1 MQLDLLL
8 RSVGITKDRFHEG
21 SRATARITNDMLY
34 SALNV
39 AEPPS
44 EIHGMRAHGA
54 LMCVE
59 HRTGVFP
66 LSWDY
71 MAPGDKSA
79 SKHSR
84 KEGLKKKKDMG
95 SLCSSGCP

>member
-1 MQLDLLL
+1 M
-8 RSVGITKDRFHEG
+8 KDHFHEG
-21 SRATARITNDMLY
+21 SQATTRVTNYILY

-44 EIHGMRAHGA
+44 KVHDTRAHT

-71 MAPGDKSA
+71 MAPGDESA

-84 KEGLKKKKDMG
+84 KEGFKKKDMG
-95 SLCSSGCP
+95 SLCSSGCF